1 LFRYF
6 YSHVALFYEKP
17 ELFQKNFNEN
27 LNSLLERYES
37 NNIQIFDDVCIA
49 ALTKLNFD
57 KMDKEFQ
64 RFGKE
69 WFDSFPNR
77 KENFSK
83 DEYDFIMD
91 AFCSLVLNNVGFSN
105 EVLFPNVNILGIQNK
120 SQIEMLMN
128 EMYFQLHPTV
138 KLFQD
143 FNFYFK

>member
-1 LFRYF
+1 MEMNLDQSIHELLGIYGNSSYILFD
-6 YSHVALFYEKP
+6 
-17 ELFQKNFNEN
+17 N
-27 LNSLLERYES
+27 LS
-37 NNIQIFDDVCIA
+37 IA
-49 ALTKLNFD
+49 AFTKLNFE

-69 WFDSFPNR
+69 WFDSFTSGKR
-77 KENFSK
+77 EYSK

-128 EMYFQLHPTV
+128 GMYFQLHPTV